1 MSSERTPRW
10 LLALGGAGVGV
21 VGAVGVVLALT
32 GGDEERPPQPSP
44 GSLVRDEAR
53 PVAVRAGDLDGDGFD
68 EVVISSVS
76 EVPNELGLST
86 PYLEVFDVRDGRWS
100 RVFDATGT
108 APPGAGAP
116 GEMLISEDEGFVSQS
131 VQSLELVDFARDGR
145 PEIVAGI
152 ANAGATAGP
161 LELWI
166 LSMGDGGV
174 LTTELY
180 EATAR
185 GGEVEVV
192 GDRLRFEFAVYRT
205 RDPGCCPSR
214 VATQTIGWEP
224 ETGEVEV
231 LEQVR
236 VPTGGE

>member
-1 MSSERTPRW
+1 
-10 LLALGGAGVGV
+10 
-21 VGAVGVVLALT
+21 
-32 GGDEERPPQPSP
+32 
-44 GSLVRDEAR
+44 
-53 PVAVRAGDLDGDGFD
+53 
-68 EVVISSVS
+68 
-76 EVPNELGLST
+76 
-86 PYLEVFDVRDGRWS
+86 
-100 RVFDATGT
+100 
-108 APPGAGAP
+108 
-116 GEMLISEDEGFVSQS
+116 
-131 VQSLELVDFARDGR
+131 VQSLELVDFAGDGR

-166 LSMGDGGV
+166 LSMGDGGL

-192 GDRLRFEFAVYRT
+192 GDRLRFEFAVYRKG
-205 RDPGCCPSR
+205 DPGCCPSL

-224 ETGEVEV
+224 ETGGVEV